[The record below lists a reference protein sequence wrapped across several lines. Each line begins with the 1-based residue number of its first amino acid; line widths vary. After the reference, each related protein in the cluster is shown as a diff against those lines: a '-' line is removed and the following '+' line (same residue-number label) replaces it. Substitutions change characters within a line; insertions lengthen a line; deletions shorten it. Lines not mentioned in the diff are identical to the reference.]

1 MLFSVKSEG
10 KEIVFPENHTEV
22 FYKPNVEFTAQ
33 PSESL
38 DYMAKAFNEISK
50 LSLKVAVSNEGG
62 TTIKFSFHDGFINF
76 YIGKDTKVSKPPQS
90 SAVKENDFHFYLQ
103 DPHLKP
109 LMEELAKEDIS
120 SCTFA
125 RFHSNKQR
133 LAFSIHRKDYSY
145 WFELSTLKIF

>member
-22 FYKPNVEFTAQ
+22 FNKPNVEFTAQ

-62 TTIKFSFHDGFINF
+62 TTVKFSFHVG
-76 YIGKDTKVSKPPQS
+76 
-90 SAVKENDFHFYLQ
+90 
-103 DPHLKP
+103 LK
-109 LMEELAKEDIS
+109 S
-120 SCTFA
+120 
-125 RFHSNKQR
+125 
-133 LAFSIHRKDYSY
+133 
-145 WFELSTLKIF
+145 